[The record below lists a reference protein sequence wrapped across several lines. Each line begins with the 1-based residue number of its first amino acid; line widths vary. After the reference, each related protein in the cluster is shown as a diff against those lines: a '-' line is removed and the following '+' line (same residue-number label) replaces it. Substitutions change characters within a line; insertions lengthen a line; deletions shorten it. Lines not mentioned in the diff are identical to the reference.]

1 MACTNGI
8 STGNLEFDVKFFL
21 FPAVTL
27 RRFVKFETMIWPNR
41 ELKKS

>member
-1 MACTNGI
+1 MACTSGI
-8 STGNLEFDVKFFL
+8 STGKLEFDARFFL

-27 RRFVKFETMIWPNR
+27 RRFVRFEAMIWPNR